1 MTCSASLEKLLLRRA
16 PEPQFVEVRGSVV
29 HKAGG
34 YPQAGLG
41 PTPMCQ
47 SLPHSGA
54 MNRATADVVR
64 TQGGV
69 ITRSQALQG
78 YTPEQIRARL
88 AGGRWVRVFRGV
100 YRAAAAEPT
109 ARLRVVAAGLSI
121 GTPATACL
129 HTAAELPGFGVLE
142 SDTTHVIAE
151 GMHLRQAGL
160 VVHSAALRPADRCRT
175 SGVAATMPSRTAI
188 DCARTAPRADALALL
203 DASLRTGL
211 VAPPVLCTQLDLQ
224 SGARGIVAARELVAL
239 ADGRAESPMESRS
252 RLRCLDGGL
261 PSPELQIEV
270 RSGRRRYRIDLG
282 WRRQKVGLE
291 YDSLAFHGDHA
302 TLRYDRER
310 HNWLTAQGWTMVY
323 ATARQIL
330 SVPDELIAQLAYAL
344 GVTR

>member
-1 MTCSASLEKLLLRRA
+1 MTCSANLGKLLLCRA
-16 PEPQFVEVRGSVV
+16 PEPQFVKVRGSFV

-47 SLPHSGA
+47 SLPHSRA

-100 YRAAAAEPT
+100 YRAASAEPT

-129 HTAAELPGFGVLE
+129 HTAAELHGFGVLE

-175 SGVAATMPSRTAI
+175 SGVAAAWRFMATTHHCGTTASG
-188 DCARTAPRADALALL
+188 TTGSPR
-203 DASLRTGL
+203 
-211 VAPPVLCTQLDLQ
+211 
-224 SGARGIVAARELVAL
+224 RG
-239 ADGRAESPMESRS
+239 G
-252 RLRCLDGGL
+252 
-261 PSPELQIEV
+261 Q
-270 RSGRRRYRIDLG
+270 
-282 WRRQKVGLE
+282 
-291 YDSLAFHGDHA
+291 
-302 TLRYDRER
+302 
-310 HNWLTAQGWTMVY
+310 
-323 ATARQIL
+323 
-330 SVPDELIAQLAYAL
+330 
-344 GVTR
+344 